1 MPYGALPV
9 TGARIVDGT
18 ITIDDIAQ
26 TLWGSVPE
34 DTVGGSALVDCSI
47 DAGKLSFSPLTDS
60 IFAAPHS
67 WQGLQDF
74 CAGINVQGQPAVFQ
88 DCVVQ
93 IQSGLTVGEA
103 EGETTLSQFL
113 CHRTI
118 CFQASGC
125 SLAAFNVDG
134 WPTGMFC
141 IDLEQHFFGCEGCF
155 VVATAADG
163 YGIVL
168 SYCEES
174 CCAFLNLCVWNS
186 LDVFN
191 IGAPTHVTLGD
202 GEYAHSVTG
211 NLVWCSCDGCPM
223 VYDGGSWRMVS
234 LY

>member
-34 DTVGGSALVDCSI
+34 EAIGGSALVDCSI
-47 DAGKLSFSPLTDS
+47 DAAKLSFSPLTDA
-60 IFAAPHS
+60 IFAAPHI
-67 WQGLQDF
+67 WQALQEF
-74 CAGINVQGQPAVFQ
+74 CFGISVEGQAAVFQ
-88 DCVVQ
+88 DCAVQ
-93 IQSGLTVGEA
+93 AQSGIQVGQA
-103 EGETTLSQFL
+103 GSETPLSEFL

-118 CFQASGC
+118 CFQASDC
-125 SLAAFNVDG
+125 SMAAFNVDG
-134 WPTGMFC
+134 WPAGTFC
-141 IDLEQHFFGCEGCF
+141 IDLEKHFFGCCGCF
-155 VVATAADG
+155 IVATASDG

-168 SYCEES
+168 DYCQDS
-174 CCAFLNLCVWNS
+174 CCDFMNLCVWNS

-202 GEYAHSVTG
+202 GGYAHAVTG